1 MKKKFN
7 DVTVGDTI
15 RAIDTTTQE
24 PLNVVVTAVG
34 DEELTCQKKN
44 GRTLYVCED
53 NYLFK
58 YTKVKFS
65 PSLASRTI
73 SFCLDELNYHID
85 ESGCAEEYHDEI
97 LAQIE
102 LLFQLG
108 EKDDAKTWLESY
120 KEKLED
126 AVSRANSTDEKHDL
140 VELQEDLN
148 KFEDYLL
155 KGAN

>member
-1 MKKKFN
+1 MKKFTN
-7 DVTVGDTI
+7 VTVGDTI

-24 PLNVVVTAVG
+24 PLDVVVTVVG
-34 DEELTCQKKN
+34 DKELTCQKDN
-44 GRTLYVCED
+44 GKLLYVCED
-53 NYLFK
+53 NYLFT

-65 PSLASRTI
+65 PNLASRTI
-73 SFCLDELNYHID
+73 AFCLDELNYHID
-85 ESGCAEEYHDEI
+85 ESGCAEEYHDEN

-102 LLFQLG
+102 LLYQLG
-108 EKDDAKTWLESY
+108 ETDDAKMWLESY

-126 AVSRANSTDEKHDL
+126 VISRADSIYEERDL
-140 VELQEDLN
+140 TELQEDLN

>member
-1 MKKKFN
+1 MRKKFSE
-7 DVTVGDTI
+7 VTVGDMI

-24 PLNVVVTAVG
+24 PSDVVVTAVG
-34 DEELTCQKKN
+34 NEELTCQKKN
-44 GRTLYVCED
+44 GRTLYVCES
-53 NYLFK
+53 NYLFT

-108 EKDDAKTWLESY
+108 EKDDAKMWLDSY
-120 KEKLED
+120 KERLED
-126 AVSRANSTDEKHDL
+126 AISRSDSTYEECDL

-155 KGAN
+155 KGEN